1 MSDKAS
7 SIFQFQNN
15 TKLKSKNINHL
26 VCREV
31 WRTCSHQPWVEGP
44 EAAASSWWISSSQ
57 WCSLQQKLGVL
68 LGRVGSRPPSSQ
80 MRSGRKRPVGLDV
93 PRTASPEQSHGSV
106 LAWEEGRC
114 EGLPLAFKI
123 PSRVTV
129 EILSSLLMAL
139 YSQHWVII
147 VPWRILFWK
156 LWDSLPIL
164 DFFQWP
170 KIY

>member
-15 TKLKSKNINHL
+15 TKLKSKSINHL
-26 VCREV
+26 VSREV

-44 EAAASSWWISSSQ
+44 EAAAASWWTSSSQ

-68 LGRVGSRPPSSQ
+68 LRGVGSRPPSSQ
-80 MRSGRKRPVGLDV
+80 TRSRRKRPVGLDV
-93 PRTASPEQSHGSV
+93 PRTASPEQSHGTV
-106 LAWEEGRC
+106 LGWGEGRG

-123 PSRVTV
+123 PSGVTV
-129 EILSSLLMAL
+129 EILSSTLMAL

-147 VPWRILFWK
+147 VPWGTLFWK

-170 KIY
+170 KVY